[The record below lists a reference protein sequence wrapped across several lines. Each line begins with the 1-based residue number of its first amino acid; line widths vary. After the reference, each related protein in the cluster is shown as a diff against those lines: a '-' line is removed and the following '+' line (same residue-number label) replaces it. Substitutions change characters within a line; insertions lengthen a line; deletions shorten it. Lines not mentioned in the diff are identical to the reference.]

1 MNVFYMSLILWGCG
15 EKDVHKATVIKNQS
29 KIQTG
34 KDPNANTSDVPKQE
48 TSGKKGPVQLKYFHP
63 DFIEKGTQPK
73 YLGIDIA
80 YVSEQQV
87 LDDLYLLGKEQVHF
101 YTCQSTGAA
110 FLGMEGDKARVQLQG
125 DCGGCGS
132 FGIYD
137 HISDTLKQLEHISK
151 VQVLAPNQKG
161 EVQSDRPSCLEP

>member
-1 MNVFYMSLILWGCG
+1 MFFVSLILWGCG
-15 EKDVHKATVIKNQS
+15 EKDVHKSAVSKNQS

-34 KDPNANTSDVPKQE
+34 KDPNAKKSDVPKQE
-48 TSGKKGPVQLKYFHP
+48 TSEKKVPVQLKYFHP

-73 YLGIDIA
+73 YLGFDIA

-101 YTCQSTGAA
+101 YTCQSTGAT
-110 FLGMEGDKARVQLQG
+110 FIGMEGDKARVQLQG
-125 DCGGCGS
+125 GCGGCGS

-151 VQVLAPNQKG
+151 VQVLAHNQKG
-161 EVQSDRPSCLEP
+161 EAQSDRPSCLEP